1 MSTTHR
7 RGPQVF
13 LTDASGELLSVE
25 LREHPDVAVSR
36 FPFKEAPATYLPSPP
51 RDDAVLTWC

>member
-1 MSTTHR
+1 VSTTHR
-7 RGPQVF
+7 RGLQVF

-36 FPFKEAPATYLPSPP
+36 FPFKEAPATYLPPLTPP
-51 RDDAVLTWC
+51 PV